1 MSIVGKKNQ
10 FRTVALKTVALA
22 IIIASAFMQ
31 PGLCNKRGEA
41 NKKLNRFENLIH
53 RGKSPAALPLLENF
67 TREYPQSQR
76 GWLLLNKAYL
86 DVDTDG
92 QGLRMA
98 ITSMKKAIEFNKGSS
113 ELNKALGELY
123 ARNGQFKLALKSMD
137 NALRCVPQD
146 PFIYKSRARIYS
158 EIKRDKEAVADYEH
172 FTQLLPSK
180 ATEQENLELGALCY
194 QRAGQVDKAIKIY
207 DTLWAGNKSLAWP
220 LKKAACYAQA
230 GKNKEAI
237 DVYSLVIKQSP
248 GDEIALLERGK
259 LHSKLGHNKEA
270 LKDFTTA
277 IDSTPTSSIYLER
290 AKVYDRIGKPELA
303 KRDRAKADSSNE
315 GW

>member
-1 MSIVGKKNQ
+1 MSIVGNKNKT
-10 FRTVALKTVALA
+10 RTIALMTVALA
-22 IIIASAFMQ
+22 ITGAAAFMQ
-31 PGLCNKRGEA
+31 PGLCKKLGKP
-41 NKKLNRFENLIH
+41 NKKLNRFENLIN
-53 RGKSPAALPLLENF
+53 RGKSPAALPLLEHF
-67 TREYPQSQR
+67 TREHPQSER

-86 DVDTDG
+86 DIDTDG

-98 ITSMKKAIEFNKGSS
+98 ITSMKKAVEFNKGSS

-137 NALRCVPQD
+137 IALRCVPPD

-172 FTQLLPSK
+172 FTQILPLK
-180 ATEQENLELGALCY
+180 ATAPENLELGALCY

-220 LKKAACYAQA
+220 LKKAACYAQV

-237 DVYSLVIKQSP
+237 DVYSLVIKESP
-248 GDEIALLERGK
+248 SDEIALLERGK

-270 LKDFTTA
+270 LKDFTAA

-290 AKVYDRIGKPELA
+290 AKVYDKIGKPELA
-303 KRDRAKADSSNE
+303 KRDREKAESSND